1 MCLLRTKMFPIVVIQ
16 SLDLFVTPIRF
27 FSCLFVCFVSWISN
41 GNIRTNFDSK
51 NELLKIIKCLSF
63 FYLHSLAVDGY
74 RKSVLKEYETIQNG
88 IGTPDIY
95 LALCLGLAWVI
106 IVSVL
111 IKGVQSSGK
120 ASYFLG
126 IHKLLIWF
134 HETSVWTHLNWL
146 AFFYSISFV
155 PVCHP
160 ADIIDSSCN
169 SARRIW
175 WHFVFHPT
183 AMGSTLWSNRNLQ
196 FSKFDQI
203 SNNNGVGLL
212 SSH

>member
-1 MCLLRTKMFPIVVIQ
+1 MLV
-16 SLDLFVTPIRF
+16 
-27 FSCLFVCFVSWISN
+27 
-41 GNIRTNFDSK
+41 
-51 NELLKIIKCLSF
+51 F

-126 IHKLLIWF
+126 IHKLLI
-134 HETSVWTHLNWL
+134 
-146 AFFYSISFV
+146 
-155 PVCHP
+155 
-160 ADIIDSSCN
+160 
-169 SARRIW
+169 
-175 WHFVFHPT
+175 
-183 AMGSTLWSNRNLQ
+183 
-196 FSKFDQI
+196 
-203 SNNNGVGLL
+203 
-212 SSH
+212 